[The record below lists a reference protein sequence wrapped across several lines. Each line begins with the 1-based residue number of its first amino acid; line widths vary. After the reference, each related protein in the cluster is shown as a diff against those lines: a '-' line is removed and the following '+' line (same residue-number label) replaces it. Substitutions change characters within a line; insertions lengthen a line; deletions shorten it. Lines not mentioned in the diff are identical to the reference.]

1 MSGHARHAPGQGGN
15 RSGRKDEPS
24 NESDAA
30 PGEEF
35 ADEDIGAGV
44 RGYLIGLGLAALL
57 TVASFA
63 VLRTQYVWGPAIPVA
78 LIVFA
83 IAQIG
88 VHLVFFLHITT
99 GPDNTNNTM
108 ALAFG
113 VLVVLLLVGGSIWIM
128 TTMNHNMLMPMAAMP
143 HT

>member
-1 MSGHARHAPGQGGN
+1 MSISADQNGHRGDRTGEARGG
-15 RSGRKDEPS
+15 G
-24 NESDAA
+24 DAA
-30 PGEEF
+30 PGDEF
-35 ADEDIGAGV
+35 AEGDIGAGI
-44 RGYLIGLGLAALL
+44 RSYLIGLGLAALL

-63 VLRTQYVWGPAIPVA
+63 VLRTQYVWAPAIPVA

-113 VLVVLLLVGGSIWIM
+113 VMVVLLLVGGSIWIM
-128 TTMNHNMLMPMAAMP
+128 STLNHNMLMPVTAMP
-143 HT
+143 HG